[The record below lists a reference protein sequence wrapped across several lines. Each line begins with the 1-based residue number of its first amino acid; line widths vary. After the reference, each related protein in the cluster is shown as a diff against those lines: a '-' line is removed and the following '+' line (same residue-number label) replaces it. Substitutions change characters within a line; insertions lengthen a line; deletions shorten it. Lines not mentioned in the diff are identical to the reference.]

1 MRNEDYT
8 AMTVPVAGQAGGN
21 ATRAR
26 VHVQE
31 YSGDHT
37 LRTFSMDQKAK
48 GSFDNGL
55 QNRHLPILAWQQG
68 VEDGSASSVES
79 SRVGDMTYPA
89 PDASLPMFQKLRGGG
104 LHISDPSGFSED
116 EDAPDMIQD
125 GSPLAHAKRR
135 MHVSHHL
142 AHTSAASNMDD
153 GEFEMRNFSFV
164 CDSTSECISS
174 YYPYWVCSS
183 LRQSSFFACLS
194 EYQISPFRA
203 GDFAAVYNAVD

>member
-1 MRNEDYT
+1 
-8 AMTVPVAGQAGGN
+8 MTVPEAGQAGVST
-21 ATRAR
+21 TRVR
-26 VHVQE
+26 VHAQE

-68 VEDGSASSVES
+68 VEEGSSSSVES
-79 SRVGDMTYPA
+79 SRVGDMAYPA

-104 LHISDPSGFSED
+104 IHISDPSGFSED
-116 EDAPDMIQD
+116 EDAPDVIQD

-153 GEFEMRNFSFV
+153 GEFEACKFSFV
-164 CDSTSECISS
+164 SESSSICISTAL
-174 YYPYWVCSS
+174 S
-183 LRQSSFFACLS
+183 LLGLCFSGVIL
-194 EYQISPFRA
+194 
-203 GDFAAVYNAVD
+203 

>member
-1 MRNEDYT
+1 
-8 AMTVPVAGQAGGN
+8 MTVPVAGQAGGN

-79 SRVGDMTYPA
+79 SRVGDMAYPA

-116 EDAPDMIQD
+116 EDAPDVIQD

-153 GEFEMRNFSFV
+153 GESEMLNFSFV
-164 CDSTSECISS
+164 CESSSECISS
-174 YYPYWVCSS
+174 S
-183 LRQSSFFACLS
+183 LSVLGLFVSEAILLLCMSLGVSNLTFPCRPFCYCL
-194 EYQISPFRA
+194 
-203 GDFAAVYNAVD
+203 